1 MTSLQRLQCAG
12 VAPEPG
18 WPVSGADDLVLGFTD
33 AGQRVQP
40 IRDQVR
46 DIGDSIASDI
56 AVRFQAGDSRLL
68 KCRKTEKSA
77 IEFLLVRYVDKRLM
91 KCNDLYLRTESILAI
106 IRGLT

>member
-1 MTSLQRLQCAG
+1 MTSKQRLQCAG
-12 VAPEPG
+12 VTPEPG

-33 AGQRVQP
+33 AGERVHP

-77 IEFLLVRYVDKRLM
+77 IEFLLVRNVNKRLM
-91 KCNDLYLRTESILAI
+91 KCNDL
-106 IRGLT
+106 